1 MPLDNKISNII
12 GTKLPTW
19 VLNQLETRANKN
31 TQDSRDNDNILYL
44 TNKSAW
50 VRLVSSVDIGSEDL
64 IYFKNEFGANLKV
77 IGFGVEASELN
88 PIVNPTSLSKE
99 YVLYGGTSKYL
110 NKNSYGLRS
119 GIDYDGA
126 YGMLGKSEVQKF
138 GYKPMP
144 GITNVTIDTQGKLG
158 SVRAATINFKCWTKN
173 QLDII
178 DALYFKLGFTMF
190 LEWGHTYF
198 YYSEQNNQNGDP
210 NKIVSTELYS
220 IDPFEKDLDKEDI
233 QLKIAQNSRNT
244 EGNYDAMLGIVT
256 NFNFTYTQDGGYDCS
271 VRLMSL
277 GVLGDSIKINNA
289 GTLPNLLREEI
300 IQLNN
305 TLVEISNSVNEQNGA
320 GSGANK
326 DGDPQNIT
334 SYPSCIQNLEGVII
348 ADVSKS
354 KSSRS
359 SERVSNF
366 AASATFE
373 GEGLYFYL
381 DGQYQTTGFSKS
393 GRWECLNGQL
403 VLDGI
408 ASVLAYLN
416 KIINQKNSEPDFS
429 ELGKIVSAA
438 GYAGS
443 KTVSINDYDYLY
455 QIQNR
460 GQSLL
465 FPRFGAILPTDN
477 TSGFVSSITI
487 DSNYLFQKISNFLQY
502 KPNTENTIP
511 QGSPRI
517 PGTLIPSFTYQQVQS
532 EISAKSTLEFL
543 MFNNK
548 NITNDPELIRLDIDY
563 LGANIK
569 KYYASLRVEFSRTN
583 PNFKKEILN
592 RQAVY
597 ELAISKLRESPTI
610 EFTSIAFESRP
621 VVENFGTT
629 LKPFGTVTQND
640 TNSAS
645 GRYPVIKLST
655 TINVPI
661 NGTVLKSVTDTEGTT
676 QKQYQG
682 DIIIPVSIDLYITDT
697 DLISSIKKGSDS
709 PNYLKTQ
716 KDLSDQNKVETLGD
730 QNQDNQQTNLEALDI
745 QIKQSLNYQS
755 TLEIMLRTIQLHALN
770 RAINKNKDLEIG
782 RETFVL
788 EMTEKNERSFLNQ
801 IFTTGVFSKYIQEL
815 VDNKIKNSDYTIGIN
830 GNYDKKIIPET
841 RFKIHSKYGF
851 ATSLLG
857 NKAAI
862 DEIPEVNFKELL
874 KAYVVPYQI
883 NQEIIKG
890 TYTNHPVYIPLGL
903 LLMIL
908 NHSCTIYDSKNE
920 NFQTPLVYID
930 FNPETNFCLTNAK
943 HLSTDPWTCLIP
955 FQGGFDDYKSL
966 FDKSVLT
973 KDNTSIEH
981 VSGSTETVALFNP
994 DKQDFLSG
1002 TLPKIKFGT
1011 ESLETSGELY
1021 RGKMMN
1027 ILLSIDYLVI
1037 LAQQNSYKDGTN
1049 SVYLKAFI
1057 EQVLSDINKSLGNF
1071 NAFRLSYNDGA
1082 NTFQIID
1089 DQFVPSIS
1097 NEEQVTPKPKGIKI
1111 ENTTEL
1117 PLLGKFSIAKNLEIK
1132 SEISSRLSNML
1143 AISANS
1149 NYENKATLST
1159 NGDSFGFINSSY
1171 RDRYITN
1178 RGEITSGS
1186 NDFKNNNDT
1195 LKISAQQFNNAISDF
1210 YSKINPSQTSVS
1222 HATNYYIEKMT
1233 LVKNNEYATRAAAM
1247 IPVSVNFTTDGISGM
1262 SMGQAFTIPDT
1273 LLPYTYTTRK
1283 ISGAP
1288 EDHSKNVGFAVVG
1301 LTHNIE
1307 NNQWNTAVRANM
1319 IFLKDKTEF
1328 TGSVVKVDTRKGLF
1342 GVSEFNEAP
1351 DTVDERLG
1359 SVNFSNYPAV
1369 SSSYSNI
1376 KFGRGY
1382 LGDPQKDRIN
1392 PKLLEDINKAAAN
1405 SGVIVTITTA
1415 VTGHDTFTS
1424 SGVKS
1429 RHSFGNAVDISV
1441 IDGIAVSNRN
1451 GAETKVNNFVA
1462 KLQSEGYFKNVERG
1476 KSKSVLTYGFA
1487 NHNDHIHVSNTA

>member
-12 GTKLPTW
+12 GTKLPNW

-31 TQDSRDNDNILYL
+31 TQDYRDNDNILYL

-77 IGFGVEASELN
+77 IGLGVEASELN
-88 PIVNPTSLSKE
+88 PILNPTSLSKE

-198 YYSEQNNQNGDP
+198 YYSGQNNQNGDP

-305 TLVEISNSVNEQNGA
+305 TLVEISNQSNVNTEQQ
-320 GSGANK
+320 K
-326 DGDPQNIT
+326 PQ
-334 SYPSCIQNLEGVII
+334 L
-348 ADVSKS
+348 K
-354 KSSRS
+354 
-359 SERVSNF
+359 
-366 AASATFE
+366 
-373 GEGLYFYL
+373 
-381 DGQYQTTGFSKS
+381 
-393 GRWECLNGQL
+393 
-403 VLDGI
+403 
-408 ASVLAYLN
+408 
-416 KIINQKNSEPDFS
+416 
-429 ELGKIVSAA
+429 
-438 GYAGS
+438 
-443 KTVSINDYDYLY
+443 
-455 QIQNR
+455 
-460 GQSLL
+460 
-465 FPRFGAILPTDN
+465 
-477 TSGFVSSITI
+477 TI
-487 DSNYLFQKISNFLQY
+487 DQVLKDASSNN
-502 KPNTENTIP
+502 
-511 QGSPRI
+511 
-517 PGTLIPSFTYQQVQS
+517 
-532 EISAKSTLEFL
+532 A
-543 MFNNK
+543 
-548 NITNDPELIRLDIDY
+548 
-563 LGANIK
+563 IK
-569 KYYASLRVEFSRTN
+569 
-583 PNFKKEILN
+583 
-592 RQAVY
+592 
-597 ELAISKLRESPTI
+597 
-610 EFTSIAFESRP
+610 
-621 VVENFGTT
+621 
-629 LKPFGTVTQND
+629 
-640 TNSAS
+640 
-645 GRYPVIKLST
+645 
-655 TINVPI
+655 
-661 NGTVLKSVTDTEGTT
+661 GTVLKVYPSSPEKIITTTTSIRDGNRTAFTKNTKQVSTGEYTKPDTIIRYSDGGDRYFIITRIGQIVKYNENTQYPGFIDINQLDLYRSNLTTAKNDKIGNFLSNLVLDKSRKISTGGTPTLGSAYQLRPGKYKIEYSSITKDNSGIIGEVNKYIQFEFSNVNFKVPEGTNLLEE
-676 QKQYQG
+676 
-682 DIIIPVSIDLYITDT
+682 IILPAIRTALEGELKVSIYDFKGAPRIQFDGIYKVKGWRTKTIQNTADAEEVEDVLLGTKDPSTIERGSTTNREEIIKEGTFKIYTNDT
-697 DLISSIKKGSDS
+697 FIIKDILIEDT
-709 PNYLKTQ
+709 NNLLERQQYLDK
-716 KDLSDQNKVETLGD
+716 LNSQNKKEFVETNNTENPED
-730 QNQDNQQTNLEALDI
+730 QKEALDI

-788 EMTEKNERSFLNQ
+788 EITEKNERSFLNQ

-815 VDNKIKNSDYTIGIN
+815 VDDKIDNSNYTIGIN

-857 NKAAI
+857 NKAPI
-862 DEIPEVNFKELL
+862 DEIPKVNFKELL

-955 FQGGFDDYKSL
+955 FQGSFDDYKSL
-966 FDKSVLT
+966 FDKNVLT

-1027 ILLSIDYLVI
+1027 ILLSIDYLVT

-1222 HATNYYIEKMT
+1222 HATNYYIEKMA
-1233 LVKNNEYATRAAAM
+1233 LVKNSEYATRAAAM

-1262 SMGQAFTIPDT
+1262 SMGQAFTVPDT

-1301 LTHNIE
+1301 LTHTIE

-1351 DTVDERLG
+1351 NTVDERLG

-1376 KFGRGY
+1376 KFGSGY
-1382 LGDPQKDRIN
+1382 LGDPQKDKIN
-1392 PKLLEDINKAAAN
+1392 PKLLEDINKAAAD

-1424 SGVKS
+1424 SGVRS
-1429 RHSFGNAVDISV
+1429 RHSLGNAVDISV
-1441 IDGIAVSNRN
+1441 IDGIAVSNRAS
-1451 GAETKVNNFVA
+1451 AETKVNNFVA
-1462 KLQSEGYFKNVERG
+1462 KLQSEGYFKNIERG